1 MTDRS
6 EQAMGEALAG
16 GAIASATL
24 EALFDKGI
32 ITLDEGRGI
41 LDKAARSLGPVIQ
54 TAPGG
59 HQAIQII
66 GALQRG
72 KFSTRG

>member
-1 MTDRS
+1 
-6 EQAMGEALAG
+6 MGAALAG

-32 ITLDEGRGI
+32 ITIDKGRAI
-41 LDKAARSLGPVIQ
+41 LSKAMLSLGPAIQ
-54 TAPGG
+54 NAHGA
-59 HQAIQII
+59 HEAFQII

-72 KFSTRG
+72 KFAARG